1 MFIVTLFYSKQEL
14 GWGGGWGGMLVTW
27 CVGDT
32 VVLVSIQVLHGGQ
45 THTLGETL
53 IRLRSEP
60 PSSCLFSSVTHA
72 RVTVS
77 WIELFTFQMKNFLT
91 FMYM

>member
-1 MFIVTLFYSKQEL
+1 MIFVKPNYNCVNQQRIVE
-14 GWGGGWGGMLVTW
+14 GGGGEFTWG
-27 CVGDT
+27 VGDT

-45 THTLGETL
+45 THTVGETL

-60 PSSCLFSSVTHA
+60 PSSCLLSRVTHA

-77 WIELFTFQMKNFLT
+77 WIEFLT
-91 FMYM
+91 FK

>member
-1 MFIVTLFYSKQEL
+1 MFYCTTKNS
-14 GWGGGWGGMLVTW
+14 GGWGWGFTW
-27 CVGDT
+27 GVRDT

-45 THTLGETL
+45 THTVGETL

-60 PSSCLFSSVTHA
+60 PSSCLLSRVTHA

-77 WIELFTFQMKNFLT
+77 WIEFLT
-91 FMYM
+91 FK

>member
-1 MFIVTLFYSKQEL
+1 MCFTVQQRIAE
-14 GWGGGWGGMLVTW
+14 GGGGEFTWG
-27 CVGDT
+27 VGDT

-45 THTLGETL
+45 THTVGETL

-60 PSSCLFSSVTHA
+60 PSSCLLSCVTHA

-77 WIELFTFQMKNFLT
+77 WIEFLT
-91 FMYM
+91 FK